1 MTLFIFYVADQ
12 AAAAAFY
19 RRVLDRSP
27 VLDVPGMTSFTLD
40 GGAEL
45 GLMPETGIERIL
57 PGLQATGGQVSRAEL
72 YLQVED
78 PAAFHQRA
86 LEGGAVELSPFGPRG
101 WGDEAAY
108 SRDADGHVL
117 AFARPLKG

>member
-12 AAAAAFY
+12 AASAAFY
-19 RRVLDRSP
+19 RQVLGNEP
-27 VLDVPGMTSFTLD
+27 VLDVPGMTSFALD
-40 GGAEL
+40 GGGEL
-45 GLMPETGIERIL
+45 GLMPETGIERVL
-57 PGLQATGGQVSRAEL
+57 PGLRATGGQVSRAEL
-72 YLQVED
+72 YLQVDD

-86 LEGGAVELSPFGPRG
+86 LDGGAQELSPLGPRG

-117 AFARPLKG
+117 AFARPL

>member
-1 MTLFIFYVADQ
+1 MSPPLFVLYVADQ

-19 RRVLDRSP
+19 RRVLGVEP
-27 VLDVPGMTSFTLD
+27 VLDVPGMTSFALE

-45 GLMPETGIERIL
+45 GLMPEAGIERIL

-72 YLQVED
+72 YLRVDE
-78 PAAFHQRA
+78 PGAAHQRA
-86 LEGGAVELSPFGPRG
+86 LAAGAVELSPLKARG

-108 SRDADGHVL
+108 CRDPDGHVL
-117 AFARPLKG
+117 AFARTL